1 MKVGVVDLFCGAGGL
16 SYGLKQAGLTVLAG
30 ADFDGAC
37 KYAFESNCD
46 AKFLHKDIKE
56 LSGTE
61 IMPYFKGC
69 DYTVLAGCAPCQP
82 FSTYAQSRKSKDER
96 WKLLEEFQRIVHE
109 VSPDVVT
116 MENVAKLA
124 QNPIWKEFGDSLK
137 RAGYQTKWDILRCE
151 RYGVPQ
157 KRKRLVLIASK
168 LGPVDLPKEG
178 IFERQVTVEQAIGHL
193 NALDHGKAD
202 PRDPLHK
209 CSELDPLNFRRIRAS
224 KPGGTWR
231 DWPEEL
237 RAPCHRK
244 DTGKSYPSV
253 YGRMRWD
260 EPAPTMTTQFFGF
273 GNGRFGHPTQDRAIS
288 LREGAILQSF
298 PPSYKFVPDGED
310 VPMKRLGTLI
320 GNAVPPKLGEAIGKE
335 LISHIGRY
343 AA

>member
-37 KYAFESNCD
+37 KYAFESNCK
-46 AKFLHKDIKE
+46 AEFLHKDIKE
-56 LSGTE
+56 LKGSD
-61 IMPYFKGC
+61 IRPYFKGC

-82 FSTYAQSRKSKDER
+82 FSTYSQSRKSKDER

-109 VSPDVVT
+109 LSPDVVT

-124 QNPIWKEFGDSLK
+124 KNSIWSDFEASLQD
-137 RAGYQTKWDILRCE
+137 AGYQTKWDILRCE

-157 KRKRLVLIASK
+157 KRKRLVMIASK

-178 IFERQVTVEQAIGHL
+178 ISGPQLTVAKAIGHL
-193 NALDHGKAD
+193 NAIEHGQAD
-202 PRDPLHK
+202 PNDPLHK
-209 CSELDPLNFRRIRAS
+209 CSELDPVNFERIRAS

-231 DWPEEL
+231 DWPENL

-244 DTGKSYPSV
+244 ETGKSYPSV
-253 YGRMRWD
+253 YGRMEWD

-273 GNGRFGHPTQDRAIS
+273 GNGRFGHPSQDRAIS

-298 PPSYKFVPDGED
+298 PPSYKFVPEGEN
-310 VPMKRLGTLI
+310 VHMKRLGTLI

-335 LISHIGRY
+335 LLDHIRRY